1 MTVWIAVTCPS
12 CNSTD
17 VIRNGTSRQGKQRYL
32 CRNQECPRC
41 TFILDYSHNG
51 YKPEVKQ
58 KITEMAVNGSGS
70 ARYCQS
76 TFNQY
81 SYSDERIKKKES
93 KIEKVN
99 RGWLESRNT
108 KELEVT
114 IQKVEV
120 DEMESYVG
128 KKL

>member
-58 KITEMAVNGSGS
+58 KITEMAVNGSGIRDT
-70 ARYCQS
+70 ARVLSIS
-76 TFNQY
+76 THTVMK
-81 SYSDERIKKKES
+81 ELKKK
-93 KIEKVN
+93 N
-99 RGWLESRNT
+99 L
-108 KELEVT
+108 
-114 IQKVEV
+114 Q
-120 DEMESYVG
+120 
-128 KKL
+128 